1 MEQPAHFP
9 TTAWTQVLSA
19 GRRSDT
25 QGTGALASL
34 CERYWQPIYA
44 YVRRRGFSSDEAQ
57 DLTQEFFARVLEK
70 NYIER
75 ADRSK
80 GRFRSFLLS
89 SLQYFLCDEGDRQR
103 ALKRGGGQASLPFEV
118 HDGEE
123 CYRQEPRHDETPERI
138 FERRWALALLDR
150 VLLRLRED
158 CIRHGRG
165 EHFDRLKGFLL
176 ERGDAPYAA
185 VAADLGMS
193 EGALKVAIHRMRKK
207 YRDFFRDEIA
217 DTVDS
222 PDEVQGEIQYLLN
235 ALNRE

>member
-19 GRRSDT
+19 GRQADA

-34 CERYWQPIYA
+34 CERYWRPIYA
-44 YVRRRGFSSDEAQ
+44 YIRRRGFSSDEAQ

-89 SLQYFLCDEGDRQR
+89 SLQYFLCDEADRQR
-103 ALKRGGGQASLPFEV
+103 ALKRGGGQPSLPFEV
-118 HDGEE
+118 GGGEE

-158 CIRHGRG
+158 SIRHGRG

-176 ERGDAPYAA
+176 ESGDAPYAA

-193 EGALKVAIHRMRKK
+193 EGSLKVAIHRMRKK
-207 YRDFFRDEIA
+207 YRVFFRDEIA
-217 DTVDS
+217 DTVES
-222 PDEVQGEIQYLLN
+222 PDEMQGEIQYLLN
-235 ALNRE
+235 ALNR

>member
-9 TTAWTQVLSA
+9 TTAWTQVISA
-19 GRRSDT
+19 GRHPDT
-25 QGTGALASL
+25 QGVDALASL

-44 YVRRRGFSSDEAQ
+44 YVRRSGYSSDDAQ

-89 SLQYFLCDEGDRQR
+89 SLQYFLCDEGDRR
-103 ALKRGGGQASLPFEV
+103 GALKRGGGRPSLPFELR
-118 HDGEE
+118 DGED
-123 CYRQEPRHDETPERI
+123 CYGQEPWHDETPQRI

-150 VLLRLRED
+150 VLDRLRND
-158 CIRHGRG
+158 AIRQARG

-176 ERGDAPYAA
+176 EAGDVPYAA
-185 VAADLGMS
+185 VAAELGVS
-193 EGALKVAIHRMRKK
+193 EGSLKVAIHRLRRK

-217 DTVDS
+217 ATVAS
-222 PDEVQGEIQYLLN
+222 PGEVQGEIQYLLN
-235 ALNRE
+235 ALHSE